1 MLGLASR
8 MSRKAW
14 RPPTRQSRESTSQR
28 LALPR
33 LTPLRQP
40 HTREH
45 SEAGMTGL
53 LGGRGAGMRA
63 AASSKPASACPW
75 TRDGRRPRFRWPSER
90 PRKKGVRKTDP
101 KRGPPDTRTTG
112 LRSENGLLFFRKS
125 RWVLGFRLR
134 CFQVC
139 ARPESRRPQ
148 RRRGGILRSTPQLV
162 ALRHTCTQ
170 TKRVRAPTQSAT
182 FVEQLHSRPRRS
194 AMMQCEMLAS
204 ACSVPPSRCWPV
216 SLTLMGRRPSCHRP
230 FWAASASCRRE

>member
-1 MLGLASR
+1 MLGLATR

-28 LALPR
+28 LTLPR

-45 SEAGMTGL
+45 CEAGMTGL

-75 TRDGRRPRFRWPSER
+75 KRDGRRPRFRWPSER

-112 LRSENGLLFFRKS
+112 LCSENGLLFFRKS

-139 ARPESRRPQ
+139 ARPGDRSGAGAEFCAARPSWSHCDTRAHRRNVCAPRPSPQ
-148 RRRGGILRSTPQLV
+148 RLWSSCTHAHGE
-162 ALRHTCTQ
+162 AL
-170 TKRVRAPTQSAT
+170 
-182 FVEQLHSRPRRS
+182 
-194 AMMQCEMLAS
+194 
-204 ACSVPPSRCWPV
+204 
-216 SLTLMGRRPSCHRP
+216 
-230 FWAASASCRRE
+230 